1 MILYTREPL
10 SSIFPEE
17 PAATRV
23 QSLPHGYAELTH
35 GEEGPRLQRIF
46 STDPK
51 DYLNTLYDRI
61 LQCRF
66 FDRLIIYENSSA
78 ADANPLIGRG
88 RNADFHIGICD
99 LLPLWDFRYIRLS
112 GS

>member
-51 DYLNTLYDRI
+51 DYLNPR
-61 LQCRF
+61 LQPG
-66 FDRLIIYENSSA
+66 SKMQP
-78 ADANPLIGRG
+78 ADK
-88 RNADFHIGICD
+88 
-99 LLPLWDFRYIRLS
+99 S
-112 GS
+112 